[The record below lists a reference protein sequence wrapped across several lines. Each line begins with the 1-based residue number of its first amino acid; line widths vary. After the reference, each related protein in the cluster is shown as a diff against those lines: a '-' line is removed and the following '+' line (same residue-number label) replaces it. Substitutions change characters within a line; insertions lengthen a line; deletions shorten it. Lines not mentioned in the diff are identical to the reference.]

1 MTPDRAQI
9 IALLVLL
16 FAMLL
21 VLLMGYLLWLQRRA
35 VAEQDRQREAER
47 QWRSVPRPM
56 DRRTVSTSRSAR
68 PDCRHAGARPAI
80 AVPWRVRADGN
91 RDR

>member
-21 VLLMGYLLWLQRRA
+21 VLLMGYLLWLQCRA
-35 VAEQDRQREAER
+35 VAESDRQREAER
-47 QWRSVPRPM
+47 QRLAARWPKRFPPSGE
-56 DRRTVSTSRSAR
+56 SSSR
-68 PDCRHAGARPAI
+68 
-80 AVPWRVRADGN
+80 
-91 RDR
+91 